1 MESTRPSFTLTEA
14 ARATGKSR
22 VTLRRRLDAGR
33 FPTAFRD
40 EESGAIPAPWRIPR
54 EDLIRAG
61 LTLRSIETCTEAVG
75 ATVEGTHPVSDEAL
89 SVLVQ
94 TAAVAR
100 AIADERART
109 IETLEGVI
117 SDLRALLSGV
127 LTHSARTDR
136 GG

>member
-1 MESTRPSFTLTEA
+1 VESTKSSFTLTEA

-40 EESGAIPAPWRIPR
+40 EESGARPAPWRIPR

-61 LTLRSIETCTEAVG
+61 LTLRPIETRAEAVG
-75 ATVEGTHPVSDEAL
+75 ATVESVHPVSDQAL
-89 SVLVQ
+89 AVLVQ
-94 TAAVAR
+94 TAAIAQ

-117 SDLRALLSGV
+117 SDLRALLTVV
-127 LTHSARTDR
+127 LTPGPRHD
-136 GG
+136 GGC